1 MADHPVPQDVEADD
15 KLIGPFGFRQF
26 VYLMIVGGLILLAV
40 ALWQIFPLL
49 SIIPIPFAIFLL
61 LMALPLKKDQPMETY
76 MAALFHFYF
85 RSHNRWWAPGQRETT
100 ILITAPK
107 QEEEPFRSVS
117 QEEASNRLSFLA
129 NVIDSEG
136 EVVNNNMNSA
146 FLADAANTQ
155 DMFDVDQRS
164 GNLSSL
170 LAKEDMERRNTINQI
185 MNSNQP
191 AAAPVAPVAP
201 VMQPAPVTTNAP
213 DPMADGILTP
223 AEILTGGRSISS
235 GDLANAPAASA
246 TFPAAPTTPI
256 ANAAP
261 VMPPQPV
268 YQPVIPQPV
277 SAQYPQY
284 YAQTPA
290 QSVAPTP
297 TTAPAPTQAPTPT
310 QAPVPASDSAR
321 QQPQPQVAPQAGSQP
336 SPTTPATNSP
346 NSQKPDIIESSKV
359 DTKSQ
364 TPTKKG
370 DKEIYISLH

>member
-1 MADHPVPQDVEADD
+1 MMGSTNLFAGLPVVDPSNLIQNTISAVQQVAAYARQVSDSIRAIQEFD
-15 KLIGPFGFRQF
+15 KHATEFTNETL
-26 VYLMIVGGLILLAV
+26 GLGSLLGD
-40 ALWQIFPLL
+40 I
-49 SIIPIPFAIFLL
+49 
-61 LMALPLKKDQPMETY
+61 
-76 MAALFHFYF
+76 
-85 RSHNRWWAPGQRETT
+85 N
-100 ILITAPK
+100 
-107 QEEEPFRSVS
+107 
-117 QEEASNRLSFLA
+117 
-129 NVIDSEG
+129 
-136 EVVNNNMNSA
+136 
-146 FLADAANTQ
+146 
-155 DMFDVDQRS
+155 
-164 GNLSSL
+164 NLSRDISDIYK
-170 LAKEDMERRNTINQI
+170 AKEDMERRNTINQI

-191 AAAPVAPVAP
+191 AAAPMAPVVPVMQSAPVA
-201 VMQPAPVTTNAP
+201 TNAP

-268 YQPVIPQPV
+268 YQPVAPQPV
-277 SAQYPQY
+277 PAQYSQY

-290 QSVAPTP
+290 QPVAPTP

-321 QQPQPQVAPQAGSQP
+321 QQPQPQVAPQAGNQP
-336 SPTTPATNSP
+336 APTTPATNSS